1 MHTLSPYALPPS
13 HVHCTLL
20 PSPRECPSESPN
32 GDLAICVLK
41 LNNITKEITVSYIVK
56 TESTPATAAFVE
68 SKVSCSRCGEQFEEG
83 QLVRDDLVYCNT
95 GELEA
100 IEHLH
105 DPPCK
110 FKLWG

>member
-1 MHTLSPYALPPS
+1 MSYAELSESSP
-13 HVHCTLL
+13 VL
-20 PSPRECPSESPN
+20 PS
-32 GDLAICVLK
+32 L
-41 LNNITKEITVSYIVK
+41 
-56 TESTPATAAFVE
+56 VE

-110 FKLWG
+110 SKLWG